1 MMNRRLIR
9 VAQVLRS
16 ELSRLLAR
24 DRALESALITITDI
38 DVTPDLKQAFVYCSS
53 LNQKMSDTKILDLLE
68 GSRMEW
74 QRELGS
80 RIHIKHT
87 PRLFFRIDAGQKRG
101 DRVTAILNSLDEEN
115 KKRPPAA

>member
-1 MMNRRLIR
+1 MNRRLIR

-16 ELSRLLAR
+16 ELSRILTK

-53 LNQKMSDTKILDLLE
+53 LNQKMSEARLLDLLE
-68 GSRMEW
+68 SSRMEW

-80 RIHIKHT
+80 RIHIKYT
-87 PRLFFRIDAGQKRG
+87 PRLFFRIDTGQKRG
-101 DRVTAILNSLDEEN
+101 DRVTAILNSLDGEI
-115 KKRPPAA
+115 PPESPAK